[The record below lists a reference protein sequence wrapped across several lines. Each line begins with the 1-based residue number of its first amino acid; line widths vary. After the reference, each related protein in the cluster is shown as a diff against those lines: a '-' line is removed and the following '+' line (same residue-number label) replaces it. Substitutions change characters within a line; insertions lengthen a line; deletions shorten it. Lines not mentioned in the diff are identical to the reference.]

1 MTIFLFCSCEV
12 TKYRFL
18 ETIECISQRVLC
30 MCHNAYM
37 QGKSSKV
44 AKINLILVIPVL
56 AVANLTFL

>member
-1 MTIFLFCSCEV
+1 
-12 TKYRFL
+12 
-18 ETIECISQRVLC
+18 